1 MITLKGYI
9 KGLMKRRV
17 LAKRKNTR
25 KKMLSKRSLE
35 QFGELEKRIG
45 YIFKDKARLKLALTH
60 PSAMNT
66 AHSRINSNQRLEFLG
81 DAVLQTI
88 ISDFVFKSLEDKTE
102 GDLTRARI
110 ALTHGKFLA
119 KLADRLGI
127 PESLILPKKLSHLR
141 EVASAKEDS
150 IEALIGAIYLDC
162 GFENTKKIVL
172 GWYESASLDVE
183 EMVDSQNPKGQLQ
196 ELAAKKKMTVEYKLL
211 SQIGPDHDKK
221 FEMAVLVNGEVYGSA
236 IASSK
241 KQAETEA
248 AAIALK
254 KLV

>member
-9 KGLMKRRV
+9 KGLMKRRA
-17 LAKRKNTR
+17 LAKRKKTR
-25 KKMLSKRSLE
+25 KKIISKRAIE
-35 QFGELEKRIG
+35 QFGELEKKIG
-45 YIFKDKARLKLALTH
+45 YTFKDKALLKLALTH

-66 AHSRINSNQRLEFLG
+66 AHSRIHSNQRLEFLG

-88 ISDFVFKSLEDKTE
+88 ISDFVFRNLEDKPE

-110 ALTHGKFLA
+110 AMTHGKFLA

-127 PESLILPKKLSHLR
+127 PQSLILPKKLAHLK
-141 EVASAKEDS
+141 EVSSAQEDS
-150 IEALIGAIYLDC
+150 FEALVGAIYMDC
-162 GFENTKKIVL
+162 GFESTKKIVL
-172 GWYESASLDVE
+172 DWYEQASLDVG
-183 EMVDSQNPKGQLQ
+183 EMVGSQNPKGQLQ
-196 ELAAKKKMTVEYKLL
+196 EFAAKNKMTVEYRLAG
-211 SQIGPDHDKK
+211 QIGPDHDKK
-221 FEMAVLVNGEVYGSA
+221 FEMEVLVNGEVYGSS